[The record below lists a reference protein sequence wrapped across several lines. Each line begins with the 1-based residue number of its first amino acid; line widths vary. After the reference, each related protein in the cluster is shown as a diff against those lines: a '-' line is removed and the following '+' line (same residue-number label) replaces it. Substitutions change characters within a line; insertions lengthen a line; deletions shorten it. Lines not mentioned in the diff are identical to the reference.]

1 MAEIQ
6 HTPIWSPRKRMYVC
20 FNDDEPFPCALANP
34 EDFANAEKPYED
46 DVNQY
51 AMSPIREEPMKLG
64 TVVVYGKHASNG
76 ADEHPAIVTRVWGEG
91 ETPTVN
97 IKVIPDGGDPFDVT
111 SVTHW
116 KSQSWGSNYY
126 YREP

>member
-1 MAEIQ
+1 MAEIP
-6 HTPIWSPRKRMYVC
+6 HEAVWSPRKGIEVC
-20 FNDDEPFPCALANP
+20 FNDDEPWPCRVEQSKAMNS
-34 EDFANAEKPYED
+34 
-46 DVNQY
+46 Y

-116 KSQSWGSNYY
+116 KSQSWGSSYY